1 MCCPVRLFPTPWTV
15 ALQAPLSV
23 GFSGKITGVGCHS
36 LLQDIFT
43 LKLRC
48 WGFPN
53 GSAGKEPASNAG
65 DAETQVRSLGR
76 GSSDTCYNVDELLR
90 TSCRVKETSHKRT
103 NSVRFRLDEAPAVVK
118 FIETG
123 SGMVAA
129 EWGQGR
135 EGS

>member
-1 MCCPVRLFPTPWTV
+1 M
-15 ALQAPLSV
+15 
-23 GFSGKITGVGCHS
+23 GFSSKNTGVGCNS
-36 LLQDIFT
+36 LLHDIFT
-43 LKLRC
+43 PKLRC

-76 GSSDTCYNVDELLR
+76 GNSDTCYNVDELLR
-90 TSCRVKETSHKRT
+90 TLCRVKETSHKRT

-129 EWGQGR
+129 DGGR
-135 EGS
+135 GGKGVSA